1 MYINGFN
8 FNIWVKNTN
17 ESKLKVHFSRSSDFL
32 SFASY
37 VISTV
42 TSLCLVQFLSKKQ
55 KINKKRV
62 DFEFLSKQTQ
72 QPCYFDKNQT
82 KQVQVHIC

>member
-82 KQVQVHIC
+82 KQVKVHIC